1 MLDSLVGI
9 LKTAAPAL
17 ATAVAGPAGGMAV
30 KLIADK
36 LGIEDSTIE
45 GVTAALQGNPELQL
59 KLREI
64 DIKELEVHAK
74 DRDSARNREMAIA
87 VSEHAPTINKIVTPL
102 LALGVVS
109 LSFVLFTILIFVDVK
124 ENAKDILIY
133 ILGVLSAAVT
143 QILSYYFGSS
153 QGSKDKSEEAK
164 LKGLIK

>member
-1 MLDSLVGI
+1 MLDSLVSI

-64 DIKELEVHAK
+64 DLKELEVHAK

-87 VSEHAPTINKIVTPL
+87 VSENAPTINKIVTPL

>member
-36 LGIEDSTIE
+36 LGIENSTIE

-64 DIKELEVHAK
+64 DLKELEVHAK

-87 VSEHAPTINKIVTPL
+87 VSENAPTINKIVTPL

-124 ENAKDILIY
+124 DNAKDILIY

>member
-1 MLDSLVGI
+1 MLDSLVSI

-36 LGIEDSTIE
+36 LGIEDSTID

-64 DIKELEVHAK
+64 DLKELEVHAK

-87 VSEHAPTINKIVTPL
+87 VSENAPTINKIVTPL

>member
-64 DIKELEVHAK
+64 DLKELEVHAK